1 VLVVEVVVV
10 AMMDELEDGVPPCP
24 TGQVGVA
31 HREECQTTH
40 YCSMV
45 YAALLVLI
53 VAAAHLVDGGRVS
66 G

>member
-1 VLVVEVVVV
+1 MLVVEAFVV

-24 TGQVGVA
+24 TGLVGVA
-31 HREECQTTH
+31 HGEESQTTH

-45 YAALLVLI
+45 YAALLVWI